1 MGLTHTLRATAGAVW
16 LLAMAALF
24 GCTNTATPDLGIGN
38 LFAAQVPFV
47 IPPKNAEA
55 SKIHQLS
62 IVPLGNQT
70 SQSIAR
76 SVEGSMIGLKFGEKP
91 YYSKVTLDEANAATL
106 LTSQTLQGVVARDQ
120 TQGVLTVL
128 FTGQRVDRRS
138 YQENRSECTQK
149 SSGFSF
155 KCPAGA
161 TRNFQ
166 VSCEEKI
173 AYASADVRVYD
184 GSSKRMVY
192 SDSLAEKA
200 SSSACS
206 DQDSLVDASL
216 TGQAVSA
223 LSMRIVSAV
232 APTTQLRSLDLMEP
246 DATVTGPAAATFQ
259 EGLRFARAKRLD
271 EACNRFGDLY
281 DGNKESTN
289 LTYNVA
295 FCDEARGD
303 LVNAVSRY
311 RRASELA
318 HVPNSQ
324 IDKHL
329 NAVEMQI
336 KEVGLVAVS
345 RSGDTSTS
353 GGGGTVVVGGGR
365 RVALVVGNA
374 RYKRGALINPIND
387 ARLMQT
393 QLKKVGFEVVEVENV
408 DSARFETVVTDFI
421 NKARGARVALFYYA
435 GHAIQSDGANLLM
448 PVDNES
454 LRSIDDVREKSIS
467 VTSVLA
473 QLEVA
478 APDVKLVVLDSC
490 RDSPL
495 PSVTRSLTGGLAPIA
510 TPPLGALIAFA
521 TSPGQT
527 AIDGDG
533 KNSVFTKHLA
543 RELDKPG
550 ATLED
555 VFKQVRA
562 EVQRET
568 KNRQKPTEVSSL
580 TGTFYFRPPQ

>member
-1 MGLTHTLRATAGAVW
+1 MTVLV
-16 LLAMAALF
+16 
-24 GCTNTATPDLGIGN
+24 GCTNTATPDLGMGN
-38 LFAAQVPFV
+38 LFAAQIPFV
-47 IPPKNAEA
+47 IPPRNAEA

-62 IVPLGNQT
+62 IVPLANQT

-76 SVEGSMIGLKFGEKP
+76 SVEGAMIGLKFAEKP
-91 YYSKVTLDEANAATL
+91 YYTKVALDEANAATL
-106 LTSQTLQGVVARDQ
+106 LTPQALQGVVTRDQ

-128 FTGQRVDRRS
+128 FTGQRLDRRS
-138 YQENRSECTQK
+138 YQESRSECTAK

-161 TRNFQ
+161 TRTFQ
-166 VSCEEKI
+166 VQCEEKT
-173 AYASADVRVYD
+173 AYATADVRVYD
-184 GSSKRMVY
+184 ASSKRTVY
-192 SDSLAEKA
+192 SDTLAEKA
-200 SSSACS
+200 GGSACS
-206 DQDSLVDASL
+206 DQATVVDADL
-216 TGQAVSA
+216 IGQAIGA

-232 APTTQLRSLDLMEP
+232 APTTQLRPLDLMEP
-246 DATVTGPAAATFQ
+246 DALVTGAATATFQ

-281 DGNKESTN
+281 DNNKESTN

-318 HVPNSQ
+318 HGPNSQ

-329 NAVEMQI
+329 NAVEKQI

-345 RSGDTSTS
+345 RTGDTATP
-353 GGGGTVVVGGGR
+353 GGGGVVLTGGR

-387 ARLMQT
+387 ARLMET
-393 QLKKVGFEVVEVENV
+393 QLRKVGFDVVKVENV
-408 DSARFETVVTDFI
+408 DSARFETVVADFI
-421 NKARGARVALFYYA
+421 NKSRGARVALFYYA

-454 LRSIDDVREKSIS
+454 MRTMDEVREKSIS

-510 TPPLGALIAFA
+510 TPPSGALIAFA

-533 KNSVFTKHLA
+533 KNSVFTKYLA

-555 VFKQVRA
+555 VFKQVRV

-580 TGTFYFRPPQ
+580 TGTFYFRPPN

>member
-1 MGLTHTLRATAGAVW
+1 MGTMRTLRRCGAVGV
-16 LLAMAALF
+16 LFAMTVLV
-24 GCTNTATPDLGIGN
+24 GCTNTATPDLGMGN
-38 LFAAQVPFV
+38 LFAAQIPFV
-47 IPPKNAEA
+47 IPPRNAEA

-62 IVPLGNQT
+62 IVPLANQT

-76 SVEGSMIGLKFGEKP
+76 SVEGAMIGLKFAEKP
-91 YYSKVTLDEANAATL
+91 YYTKVALDEANAATL
-106 LTSQTLQGVVARDQ
+106 LTPQALQGVVTRDQ

-128 FTGQRVDRRS
+128 FTGQRLDRRS
-138 YQENRSECTQK
+138 YQESRSECTAK

-161 TRNFQ
+161 TRTFQ
-166 VSCEEKI
+166 VQCEEKT
-173 AYASADVRVYD
+173 AYATADVRVYD
-184 GSSKRMVY
+184 ASSKRTVY
-192 SDSLAEKA
+192 SDTLAEKA
-200 SSSACS
+200 GGSACS
-206 DQDSLVDASL
+206 DQATVVDADL
-216 TGQAVSA
+216 IGQAIGA

-232 APTTQLRSLDLMEP
+232 APTTQLRPLDLMEP
-246 DATVTGPAAATFQ
+246 DALVTGAATATFQ

-281 DGNKESTN
+281 DNNKESTN

-318 HVPNSQ
+318 HGPNSQ

-329 NAVEMQI
+329 NAVEKQI

-345 RSGDTSTS
+345 RTGDTATP
-353 GGGGTVVVGGGR
+353 GGGGVVLTGGR

-387 ARLMQT
+387 ARLMET
-393 QLKKVGFEVVEVENV
+393 QLRKVGFDVVKVENV
-408 DSARFETVVTDFI
+408 DSARFETVVADFI
-421 NKARGARVALFYYA
+421 NKSRGARVALFYYA

-454 LRSIDDVREKSIS
+454 MRTMDEVREKSIS

-510 TPPLGALIAFA
+510 TPPSGALIAFA

-533 KNSVFTKHLA
+533 KNSVFTKYLA

-555 VFKQVRA
+555 VFKQVRV

-580 TGTFYFRPPQ
+580 TGTFYFRPPN